1 LSRPSSTPTL
11 RPVGVTLPSGLPL
24 AIAPLPHLHRAAI
37 SFVLKIGA
45 RYETPETSGLS
56 HFLEHM
62 LHRGT
67 DVHPS
72 AHAQAV
78 ALEGLGASLDATTGV
93 DHGTFTLSVPP
104 ENFAEATLLLGQA
117 LLRPAFSDLEVER
130 GIVREELAEERDGRG
145 KLVDPDGVARG
156 LLFGDH
162 ALGFPIVG
170 TARTLKSFRRR
181 DLEQHHARHYTVK
194 NAAVGV
200 SGRLPPKREIVAA
213 VSAAFADLPRGPAVR
228 SKRFAGPTRGPALRV
243 VRTPSHQIGVRVALL
258 GPGRGARDA
267 AAAELLLRLIDDGTS
282 TRLYER
288 LCDKNGLCYDVS
300 AGYEPYDDVGLF
312 DVAAE
317 ATEDG
322 ALRALEEILALLSEL
337 QEHGPTEDELT
348 KAKQRARYHAER
360 SFDQAEGAAEQAA
373 TALIAEAPATLAD
386 HHRRL
391 FAVPSADVARVARR
405 MIARG
410 RIAIALVGP
419 VSRGAE
425 KRARELAQPF
435 EA

>member
-1 LSRPSSTPTL
+1 MRRGSEAPTL
-11 RPVGVTLPSGLPL
+11 RPVGVTLPTGLRL
-24 AIAPLPHLHRAAI
+24 ALAPLPHLHRATI

-67 DVHPS
+67 DLHPS

-78 ALEGLGASLDATTGV
+78 ALEDLGASLEATTGV
-93 DHGTFTLSVPP
+93 DHGTFTLSVPT
-104 ENFAEATLLLGQA
+104 ENFLSGTALLGQA
-117 LLRPAFSDLEVER
+117 LLRPVFSDLEVER

-156 LLFGDH
+156 LLFGDDS
-162 ALGFPIVG
+162 LGYPIVG

-181 DLEQHHARHYTVK
+181 DLVGHHARHYTVK

-200 SGRLPPKREIVAA
+200 SGRLPPKRDVVAA
-213 VSAAFADLPRGPAVR
+213 VTRAFAALPAGPAVR
-228 SKRFAGPTRGPALRV
+228 PRRFTGRVVGPALRV

-258 GPGRGARDA
+258 GPGRGTRDA

-322 ALRALEEILALLSEL
+322 ALRALEEVLALLAEL
-337 QEHGPTEDELT
+337 RDHGPTEEELA
-348 KAKQRARYHAER
+348 KAKDRARYHAVR
-360 SFDQAEGAAEQAA
+360 SLDQAESAAEQAA
-373 TALIAEAPATLAD
+373 TALIAEAPSTLAE

-391 FAVPSADVARVARR
+391 LQVPRADVARVARR
-405 MIARG
+405 MIASG
-410 RIAIALVGP
+410 RVAIALVGP
-419 VSRGAE
+419 VSRSAE
-425 KRARELAQPF
+425 KHARGLAAPF
-435 EA
+435 DG